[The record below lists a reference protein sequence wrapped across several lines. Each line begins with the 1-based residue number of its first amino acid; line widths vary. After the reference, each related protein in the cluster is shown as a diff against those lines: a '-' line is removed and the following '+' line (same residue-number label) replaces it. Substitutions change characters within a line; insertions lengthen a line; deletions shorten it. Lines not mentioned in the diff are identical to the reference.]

1 MYFLDEYKPQQR
13 MHSRFILESSIAP
26 QLYPSLIWATR
37 YFQVTMFFSSPVF
50 SGLFSILG
58 GGEYF
63 QCSNPIETHV
73 RLASAML
80 LPPTSIGGHHFFLKY
95 QMMNGWL
102 SSAQLLIIAHGI
114 FQSHPCPSIDGT
126 HFCFSL
132 SIFSIY
138 YAPSLSL
145 TKL

>member
-1 MYFLDEYKPQQR
+1 MNINHSKECIPDLSLKVALLPSYIPASSEQQDTFKLQCSFPPLCFL
-13 MHSRFILESSIAP
+13 
-26 QLYPSLIWATR
+26 
-37 YFQVTMFFSSPVF
+37 VCSPF
-50 SGLFSILG
+50 W